1 MVFLKNLF
9 SRKSNN
15 DQLQELSTIESIENL
30 VTDSRKY
37 LDHSGL
43 SHLVDKLKSIIRPTE
58 TQEYMRLEPG
68 VTHSIEIS
76 DYDENESTVDV
87 YLDGLQ
93 LLAGVEYTLSSDG
106 IIELKVVSFKE
117 GSILQ
122 VNHRKWG

>member
-9 SRKSNN
+9 LRKSNN
-15 DQLQELSTIESIENL
+15 DQLQELSTIENL

-122 VNHRKWG
+122 VIHRKWG